1 MDDIVAQLS
10 SFIESKDGMD
20 TIKNLASSL
29 MTSDGDISSTLSSLI
44 SGGAESVLSPPKKE
58 ETTDL
63 MPFSPDQLVSIMH
76 IMSAFNNSGDDSRTR
91 LLLALKPNLSEKR
104 RERVDRAI
112 KLMKL
117 MAVIPALSESG
128 LFKL

>member
-1 MDDIVAQLS
+1 MNDIVAELS
-10 SFIESKDGMD
+10 SFIESKDGME

-29 MTSDGDISSTLSSLI
+29 MSGDGDVSSMLSNLMSSGVDNVIST
-44 SGGAESVLSPPKKE
+44 PKKD
-58 ETTDL
+58 ETAD
-63 MPFSPDQLVSIMH
+63 MPMFAPDQLASIMS
-76 IMSAFNNSGDDSRTR
+76 IMSAFNNSGDDARTR
-91 LLLALKPNLSEKR
+91 LLLALKPHLSEKR

-117 MAVIPALSESG
+117 ISVMPLITESG